1 MKNKLLFGILFFIGF
16 GLNGQE
22 LYNPQTLYD
31 APGGVFDINFV
42 REMDIVFEDP
52 NYHSVLVN
60 SFFNAPSYR
69 IPATLTY
76 NGEAM
81 TALEF
86 AIKGTQHFVCPMMKA
101 IQKSHIILR

>member
-1 MKNKLLFGILFFIGF
+1 MKNKLLFGTLFFIGLS
-16 GLNGQE
+16 LNGQE
-22 LYNPQTLYD
+22 LYDPQTLYD

-52 NYHSVLVN
+52 NYHAILVN

-76 NGEAM
+76 NKPNERTEAHAYR
-81 TALEF
+81 TNHHAWYGF
-86 AIKGTQHFVCPMMKA
+86 SVRSC
-101 IQKSHIILR
+101 